1 VEANLPDTYQ
11 FDVQQA
17 EVSVENSLDTPL
29 QIDAVDDDRQQV
41 KLVSP
46 STVPPHARGAVQL
59 SLDVRNDLG
68 FKVYRT
74 TLLGADGKPAAT
86 AILHTFVQSAFDP
99 DRPVIDF
106 GVVPRRVST
115 QKTIVLS
122 TLEAANFKLT
132 RIVDAPS
139 WLQAEIGP
147 DQKSVAAKLKQERP
161 LGLVDGFIKVE
172 TDLKLQQQVWILAK
186 MDSRGLVVPNQNP
199 VDFSLLRQGTG
210 GEQKVRLEETSNRPF
225 AVEGVSIEGTQ
236 ITSSVEPCVPD
247 LVWCKSL
254 RLSVPKDIQ
263 TGQIWGRAHV
273 RIAGQNADLPIELR
287 GLVIP
292 AKTKIV
298 DMNDPSQAAAY
309 APSSAASA
317 PSSAASTNVEKEL
330 KKAVAPAPRPKNEAT
345 SDAEAKT
352 GCTLHWVLAKDLGV
366 YGYAVYRSDS
376 ENGPFVRVNSEL
388 VKSDASADGGS
399 YAWHDGTAISG
410 HTYWYYISTVGQ
422 NGIKSQLTGPQKAV
436 AK

>member
-1 VEANLPDTYQ
+1 V
-11 FDVQQA
+11 
-17 EVSVENSLDTPL
+17 
-29 QIDAVDDDRQQV
+29 
-41 KLVSP
+41 
-46 STVPPHARGAVQL
+46 TVPPHAHGAVQL
-59 SLDVRNDLG
+59 SLDVPNDLG
-68 FKVYRT
+68 IKVYRAE
-74 TLLGADGKPAAT
+74 LLGSGGKPAAT

-99 DRPVIDF
+99 DRPVINF
-106 GVVPRRVST
+106 AVVARGVT
-115 QKTIVLS
+115 AQKTIVLS

-132 RIVDAPS
+132 KIVDAPS

-147 DQKSVAAKLKQERP
+147 DQKSVTAKLTQERP

-172 TDLKLQQQVWILAK
+172 TDLKRQQQVWILAK

-199 VDFSLLRQGTG
+199 VDFSLLRQGAG
-210 GEQKVRLEETSNRPF
+210 GEQTVRLEETLHRPF

-236 ITSSVEPCVPD
+236 ITSSIEPCVPD
-247 LVWCKSL
+247 VLWCKSL
-254 RLSVPKDIQ
+254 RLSVDKNIE

-273 RIAGQNADLPIELR
+273 RVVGQKTDFPIELR
-287 GLVIP
+287 GLVVP

-298 DMNDPSQAAAY
+298 DMNDPSQAAAFT
-309 APSSAASA
+309 

-330 KKAVAPAPRPKNEAT
+330 KNAVAQVPRPRNEAT
-345 SDAEAKT
+345 SNTGGKT

-388 VKSDASADGGS
+388 VKSDSTGEGGS
-399 YAWHDGTAISG
+399 YAWHDGTAVSG
-410 HTYWYYISTVGQ
+410 HTYWYYIGMVGQ
-422 NGIKSQLTGPQKAV
+422 NGIKSRLTDPQKAV